1 MGDHVIDRET
11 LLANIREVRN
21 MKLEQSDVEYLKVLE
36 TSTSWTDYNSN
47 RAAWVTYR
55 NALRDYPSTIPDP
68 YEDDLSDIPPI
79 PLSPTEQAAV
89 DAQEAA
95 EAEE

>member
-1 MGDHVIDRET
+1 MTDVIDRET

-21 MKLEQSDVEYLKVLE
+21 HKLEQSDIEYLKILE

-68 YEDDLSDIPPI
+68 YADDLSDIPAM
-79 PLSPTEQAAV
+79 PLSPTEQSTL
-89 DAQEAA
+89 DAET
-95 EAEE
+95 E

>member
-11 LLANIREVRN
+11 LMANIRQVRDA
-21 MKLEQSDVEYLKVLE
+21 KLEASDIEYLKVLE

-55 NALRDYPSTIPDP
+55 NALRDYPSTIPDE
-68 YEDDLSDIPPI
+68 YENDLSDIPAI
-79 PLSPTEQAAV
+79 PLSPTEQAQL
-89 DAQEAA
+89 DAHSDDPL
-95 EAEE
+95 EE

>member
-1 MGDHVIDRET
+1 MTDVIDRET
-11 LLANIREVRN
+11 LLASIREVRDH
-21 MKLEQSDVEYLKVLE
+21 KLEQSDIEYLKVLE

-68 YEDDLSDIPPI
+68 FADDLSDVPAM
-79 PLSPTEQAAV
+79 PLSPTEQATL
-89 DAQEAA
+89 DAAT
-95 EAEE
+95 EE